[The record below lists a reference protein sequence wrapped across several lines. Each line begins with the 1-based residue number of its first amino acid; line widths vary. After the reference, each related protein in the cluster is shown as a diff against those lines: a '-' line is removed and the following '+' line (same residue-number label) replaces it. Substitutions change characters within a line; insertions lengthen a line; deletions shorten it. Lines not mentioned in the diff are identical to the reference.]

1 MAYSKTIW
9 TNGET
14 AVGATNMNKIEN
26 ELEALDTG
34 KQDNLTAGTNITIDQ
49 NNVISATGIDET
61 LVLYNDTTGT
71 NGNINF
77 NYAIENGNEIE
88 IIYNAFHYTKSS
100 GKIPFSNGM
109 GITLDMQYKADVSAH
124 GCINK
129 LIIVN
134 ENGITVN
141 NEQTQIIWNIQ
152 GYTPNITDTNY
163 IYITKVIVYK

>member
-1 MAYSKTIW
+1 MIKRPKKVERNQRNYMSNEKYQDYAESQFKTIYDY
-9 TNGET
+9 
-14 AVGATNMNKIEN
+14 
-26 ELEALDTG
+26 LD
-34 KQDNLTAGTNITIDQ
+34 GT
-49 NNVISATGIDET
+49 
-61 LVLYNDTTGT
+61 VLYDNPIGT

-152 GYTPNITDTNY
+152 GYTPSITDTNY